1 MKRVVDPDALC
12 YGEPSSHQCSHITLR
27 GLYHCF
33 KVLIRESMLI
43 KIVLLYNDN
52 ARTLI
57 VLIRNLQTFYILQR
71 VLFVNLLRVY

>member
-1 MKRVVDPDALC
+1 
-12 YGEPSSHQCSHITLR
+12 
-27 GLYHCF
+27 
-33 KVLIRESMLI
+33 MLI